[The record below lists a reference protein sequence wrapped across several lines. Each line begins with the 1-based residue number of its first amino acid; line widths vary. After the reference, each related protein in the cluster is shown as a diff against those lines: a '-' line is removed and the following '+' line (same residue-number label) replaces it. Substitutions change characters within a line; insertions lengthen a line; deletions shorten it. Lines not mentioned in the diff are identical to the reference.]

1 MSAVVPAVSAA
12 GAACPGLTAALTRTR
27 TGTRTGTRART
38 RTGTGRTLRRGF
50 TLVEVLVV
58 LAVAGLMLAVTPPML
73 SGALPGLELK
83 GAARRTAS
91 ALRLTRELAIA
102 EGRPAAWL
110 LDIEG
115 GTYRIDGRGR
125 DGRLPRGIALEL
137 IAAADEMASETQ
149 GGIRFFPDGTSTGGR
164 VILKRGEPGRERGYQ
179 VGVNWLTGRVL
190 IADWEAQ

>member
-1 MSAVVPAVSAA
+1 MSAVVPARLPD
-12 GAACPGLTAALTRTR
+12 GAARPHLNGAGRV
-27 TGTRTGTRART
+27 ARS
-38 RTGTGRTLRRGF
+38 GF

-58 LAVAGLMLAVTPPML
+58 LAIAGLMLAVTPPLL

-102 EGRPAAWL
+102 EGRPAAWMI
-110 LDIEG
+110 DIANNA
-115 GTYRIDGRGR
+115 YRIDGRGR
-125 DGRLPRGIALEL
+125 DGRLPGGIALEL
-137 IAAADEMASETQ
+137 VAAADEMASETQ
-149 GGIRFFPDGTSTGGR
+149 GAIRFFPDGTSTGGR

-190 IADWEAQ
+190 IADWAAQ